1 MWLVFWVVS
10 NVATGFY
17 NLDLS
22 PAFYRWGYAWPLHN
36 SKQSISSFTVPP
48 SIGKEK
54 VYRQS
59 EQSQLLRHHTKYF
72 LIYIPASASTL
83 GFL

>member
-36 SKQSISSFTVPP
+36 SEQSISSFIVPP
-48 SIGKEK
+48 SIANEF
-54 VYRQS
+54 YCRS
-59 EQSQLLRHHTKYF
+59 EQSQLLKHHTKYF
-72 LIYIPASASTL
+72 LIYTPASASIL